1 MATASTTVLF
11 DRNGIL
17 ASMIIEPKNPR
28 FEIVRGS
35 ESVKTIPA
43 TRSWRAEQKAIVAEA
58 TELAEATASATNP
71 VLVALRERGWLLGI
85 DGHTASRTRLVLS
98 TEENPDG
105 SFTLTFAGGKN
116 AAARDAARTALADSM
131 IEAHLNVTIGGGELT
146 VSAMSAEDDCAED
159 DS

>member
-35 ESVKTIPA
+35 ESVKTVPA
-43 TRSWRAEQKAIVAEA
+43 TSAWRSEQKAIVAEA
-58 TELAEATASATNP
+58 TELAAAAVTNP
-71 VLVALRERGWLLGI
+71 ILTTLRERGWLLGI
-85 DGHTASRTRLVLS
+85 DGHKPTRAKLVLS

-116 AAARDAARTALADSM
+116 AAARDAARVALRDSM

-146 VSAMSAEDDCAED
+146 VSAMSADDDCAED